1 MLHTLEQLVA
11 DYGYVAILIGTF
23 FEGETIL
30 LVGAFAAHQGY
41 LRIDMVILIA
51 FVGSC
56 AGDQFWY
63 MLGRRYGP
71 GRLVKRPWLADRVE
85 RITRWLDRYP
95 TLFILGFR
103 FVYGIR
109 NIAPVAIALSKIPP
123 WRFYV
128 LNVFAA
134 AIWAVTGGVAGYI
147 FGAAVEAF
155 VGHLKVV
162 AAAACRRGAG
172 TDRLLRRTCPVPLV
186 PQGPTRAGTRARP
199 ADAGPQ
205 RRLSRISSA
214 MPRR

>member
-41 LRIDMVILIA
+41 LRIDLVILIA
-51 FVGSC
+51 FIGSC

-63 MLGRRYGP
+63 LLGRRYGR
-71 GRLVKRPWLADRVE
+71 GRLMKRPWLADRVG
-85 RITRWLDRYP
+85 RITSWLDRYP

-109 NIAPVAIALSKIPP
+109 NMAPVAIALSNIPP
-123 WRFYV
+123 WRFCV
-128 LNVFAA
+128 LNIIAA
-134 AIWAVTGGVAGYI
+134 AIWAASGGIAGFI

-155 VGHLKVV
+155 VGHLHAIEHRLIAGIALAVIGYLIGRALFRRFRKVPP
-162 AAAACRRGAG
+162 A
-172 TDRLLRRTCPVPLV
+172 PVPPLT
-186 PQGPTRAGTRARP
+186 GGHG
-199 ADAGPQ
+199 DG
-205 RRLSRISSA
+205 
-214 MPRR
+214 

>member
-1 MLHTLEQLVA
+1 MLHTLEQLVS
-11 DYGYVAILIGTF
+11 DFGYLAILIGTF

-41 LRIDMVILIA
+41 LQIELVILIA

-128 LNVFAA
+128 LNVIAA
-134 AIWAVTGGVAGYI
+134 AIWATTGGLAGYF
-147 FGAAVEAF
+147 FGTVVEHF
-155 VGHLKVV
+155 VGRLKVV
-162 AAAACRRGAG
+162 EQ
-172 TDRLLRRTCPVPLV
+172 RLLAAVALALLGYFV
-186 PQGPTRAGTRARP
+186 GRALYQYFRQRA
-199 ADAGPQ
+199 
-205 RRLSRISSA
+205 
-214 MPRR
+214 PRRRDAEG

>member
-1 MLHTLEQLVA
+1 MLQTLEQLVA

-41 LRIDMVILIA
+41 LRIDLVILIA
-51 FVGSC
+51 FIGSC

-63 MLGRRYGP
+63 MLGRRYGRA
-71 GRLVKRPWLADRVE
+71 RLLKRPILADRIE

-95 TLFILGFR
+95 TAFILGFR

-128 LNVFAA
+128 LNVVAA
-134 AIWAVTGGVAGYI
+134 ALWAATGGLAGYI

-155 VGHLKVV
+155 VGNLKAFEQRVLAGV
-162 AAAACRRGAG
+162 ALAVIGYLVGRWLYRWF
-172 TDRLLRRTCPVPLV
+172 RKVP
-186 PQGPTRAGTRARP
+186 PAPPGRERIGSGP
-199 ADAGPQ
+199 PQ
-205 RRLSRISSA
+205 R
-214 MPRR
+214 

>member
-1 MLHTLEQLVA
+1 MLHALEQLVA

-30 LVGAFAAHQGY
+30 LVGAFAAHEGY
-41 LRIDMVILIA
+41 LRIDLVVLIA
-51 FVGSC
+51 FIGSC

-63 MLGRRYGP
+63 MLGRRYGRA
-71 GRLVKRPWLADRVE
+71 RLMNRPFLADRVT

-109 NIAPVAIALSKIPP
+109 NIAPVVIALSKIPP

-128 LNVFAA
+128 LNVVAA
-134 AIWAVTGGVAGYI
+134 ALWAVTGGVAGYL

-155 VGHLKVV
+155 IGHLRAVEQRLIAGIVLAVIGYLVGRWLWRWFRRVPPETV
-162 AAAACRRGAG
+162 AI
-172 TDRLLRRTCPVPLV
+172 RLTHHS
-186 PQGPTRAGTRARP
+186 GG
-199 ADAGPQ
+199 G
-205 RRLSRISSA
+205 
-214 MPRR
+214 

>member
-1 MLHTLEQLVA
+1 MLHALEQLVA

-30 LVGAFAAHQGY
+30 LVGAFAAHEGY
-41 LRIDMVILIA
+41 LRIDLVILIA

-63 MLGRRYGP
+63 MLGRRYGRA
-71 GRLVKRPWLADRVE
+71 RLMNRPFLADRVT

-128 LNVFAA
+128 LNVVAA
-134 AIWAVTGGVAGYI
+134 ALWAVTGGVAGYL

-155 VGHLKVV
+155 IGHLRAVEQRLIAGIVLAVIGYLVGRWLWRWFRRVPPETV
-162 AAAACRRGAG
+162 AI
-172 TDRLLRRTCPVPLV
+172 RLTHHS
-186 PQGPTRAGTRARP
+186 GG
-199 ADAGPQ
+199 G
-205 RRLSRISSA
+205 
-214 MPRR
+214 

>member
-41 LRIDMVILIA
+41 LRIDLVILLA
-51 FVGSC
+51 FIGSC

-63 MLGRRYGP
+63 MLGRRYGRA
-71 GRLVKRPWLADRVE
+71 RLLKRPMLADRIE
-85 RITRWLDRYP
+85 RVTRWLDRYP
-95 TLFILGFR
+95 TVFILGFR

-128 LNVFAA
+128 LNVIAA
-134 AIWAVTGGVAGYI
+134 ALWAATGGLAGYI

-155 VGHLKVV
+155 VGSLKAFEQRVLAGIV
-162 AAAACRRGAG
+162 LAAIGYLAGRWLYRWFRRAPPAPAVR
-172 TDRLLRRTCPVPLV
+172 DRIDSGRT
-186 PQGPTRAGTRARP
+186 
-199 ADAGPQ
+199 Q
-205 RRLSRISSA
+205 R
-214 MPRR
+214 

>member
-1 MLHTLEQLVA
+1 MLHQLERLVA

-41 LRIDMVILIA
+41 LRIDLVVLIA
-51 FVGSC
+51 FIGSC

-63 MLGRRYGP
+63 MLGRRYGRA
-71 GRLVKRPWLADRVE
+71 RLLKRPFLAERVE

-95 TLFILGFR
+95 TVFILGFR

-109 NIAPVAIALSKIPP
+109 NIAPVVIALSKIPP

-128 LNVFAA
+128 LNVVAA
-134 AIWAVTGGVAGYI
+134 ALWAVTGGFAGYL

-155 VGHLKVV
+155 VGHLKAVEQ
-162 AAAACRRGAG
+162 
-172 TDRLLRRTCPVPLV
+172 RLLAGIALAAIGYFVGRWLYRWFRKAPPAEAGDGGMEGERT
-186 PQGPTRAGTRARP
+186 
-199 ADAGPQ
+199 Q
-205 RRLSRISSA
+205 R
-214 MPRR
+214 

>member
-1 MLHTLEQLVA
+1 MLHTLERLVA
-11 DYGYVAILIGTF
+11 DFGYVAILIGTF
-23 FEGETIL
+23 CEGQTTL

-109 NIAPVAIALSKIPP
+109 NIALVAIALSKIPP

-128 LNVFAA
+128 LNVVAA
-134 AIWAVTGGVAGYI
+134 AIWAVTGGVAGYL

-162 AAAACRRGAG
+162 EQ
-172 TDRLLRRTCPVPLV
+172 RLLAAVALALI
-186 PQGPTRAGTRARP
+186 GYFAGRELYRWFRKAPPAREPERARLTH
-199 ADAGPQ
+199 GPVKQ
-205 RRLSRISSA
+205 
-214 MPRR
+214 

>member
-1 MLHTLEQLVA
+1 MLHTLEQIVA

-41 LRIDMVILIA
+41 LRIDMVILTA

-56 AGDQFWY
+56 AGDQLWY

-128 LNVFAA
+128 LNVIAA
-134 AIWAVTGGVAGYI
+134 AIWAATGGVAGYV

-155 VGHLKVV
+155 VGHLKAVEQRILAAV
-162 AAAACRRGAG
+162 ALA
-172 TDRLLRRTCPVPLV
+172 LLGYFV
-186 PQGPTRAGTRARP
+186 GRALYRWFRKAPP
-199 ADAGPQ
+199 ASEPQ
-205 RRLSRISSA
+205 RRERGAPAINSR
-214 MPRR
+214 

>member
-1 MLHTLEQLVA
+1 MLHQLEQLVA

-41 LRIDMVILIA
+41 LRIELVVLIA
-51 FVGSC
+51 FIGSC

-63 MLGRRYGP
+63 MLGRRYGRA
-71 GRLVKRPWLADRVE
+71 RLLKRPFLAERVE

-95 TLFILGFR
+95 TVFILGFR

-109 NIAPVAIALSKIPP
+109 NIAPVVIALSKIPP

-128 LNVFAA
+128 LNVIAA
-134 AIWAVTGGVAGYI
+134 ALWALTGGLAGYL

-155 VGHLKVV
+155 VGHLKAVEQ
-162 AAAACRRGAG
+162 
-172 TDRLLRRTCPVPLV
+172 RLLAGIALAALGYFVGRWLYRWFRKAPPEEAGGGGMEGERT
-186 PQGPTRAGTRARP
+186 
-199 ADAGPQ
+199 Q
-205 RRLSRISSA
+205 R
-214 MPRR
+214 

>member
-1 MLHTLEQLVA
+1 MLHALEQLVA

-30 LVGAFAAHQGY
+30 LVGAFAAHEGY
-41 LRIDMVILIA
+41 LRIDLVVLIA
-51 FVGSC
+51 FIGSC

-63 MLGRRYGP
+63 MLGRRYGRA
-71 GRLVKRPWLADRVE
+71 RLMNRPFLADRVT

-128 LNVFAA
+128 LNVVAA
-134 AIWAVTGGVAGYI
+134 ALWAVTGGVAGYL

-155 VGHLKVV
+155 IGHLRAVEQRLIAGIVLAAIGYLVGRWLWRWFRRVPPETVV
-162 AAAACRRGAG
+162 V
-172 TDRLLRRTCPVPLV
+172 RLTHRS
-186 PQGPTRAGTRARP
+186 GG
-199 ADAGPQ
+199 G
-205 RRLSRISSA
+205 
-214 MPRR
+214 

>member
-30 LVGAFAAHQGY
+30 LVGAFAAHQGL

-85 RITRWLDRYP
+85 RVTRWLDRYP

-128 LNVFAA
+128 LNVVAA
-134 AIWAVTGGVAGYI
+134 AIWAVTGGLAGYV

-162 AAAACRRGAG
+162 EQ
-172 TDRLLRRTCPVPLV
+172 RLLAAVVLALLGYFAGRALYRWFRKAPPAPL
-186 PQGPTRAGTRARP
+186 PDGGR
-199 ADAGPQ
+199 
-205 RRLSRISSA
+205 
-214 MPRR
+214 